1 MHLVSCIMNQFLF
14 IMHHASCIVNHASSV
29 NTMVAKIKD
38 QKKTETGALK
48 YLGERINEANTL
60 AIDRILSVEPV
71 FIDVDTALNVIPGM
85 THDTILHAGPPIEWE
100 RMCDPMKRAVRGALV
115 FEGLAEN
122 DEAAIQLLKR
132 KKVKLSPNHHHDAA
146 GAMTGII
153 SPSMP
158 VIVTKDSTF
167 GKTVFSTFNEG
178 AGKVLWFGSFEKETL
193 DRLKW
198 IRDIFGPVMKKV
210 IKKAQGIPIW
220 SILAQGIQ
228 MGDECHN
235 RHAASSNLFLKRILE
250 PLVSIDLSKRVLLQV
265 YNFIAGNSHF
275 FLNITMAACK
285 LSMDAAR
292 GIRESTVVTAM
303 SRNGTDFGI
312 RISGLGNEWCT
323 APAPYLKD
331 ALYNPG
337 YNFNDGAPDIGDSS
351 IIETM
356 GLGGFAIA
364 AAPAMASFAG
374 GGFQESIRITKEMG
388 RITLVKNQK
397 FGIPVLDF
405 EGTPT
410 GIDLRKVVEI
420 GISPSINSAVLHKSS
435 GAGQIGAGIV
445 KAPYECFSKALKA
458 FGRKYT

>member
-1 MHLVSCIMNQFLF
+1 MHRVSCIVDHALW
-14 IMHHASCIVNHASSV
+14 IMHRESFTNDM
-29 NTMVAKIKD
+29 TAKVKSR
-38 QKKTETGALK
+38 KKTDSATLK
-48 YLGERINEANTL
+48 YLGERINKANAL

-71 FIDVDTALNVIPGM
+71 FVDVDTAVDVIPGM
-85 THDTILHAGPPIEWE
+85 TPDTILHAGPPIEWE

-132 KKVKLSPNHHHDAA
+132 KKVKLSPNHNHDAV
-146 GAMTGII
+146 GPMTGII
-153 SPSMP
+153 SSSMP
-158 VIVTKDSTF
+158 VLVTRDLTF
-167 GKTVFSTFNEG
+167 GKKVYSTFNEG
-178 AGKVLWFGSFEKETL
+178 AGKVLWFGAFGKETL

-198 IRDIFGPVMKKV
+198 IRGIFGPAMKRV
-210 IKKAQGIPIW
+210 VNKAQGIPIW

-250 PLVSIDLSKRVLLQV
+250 PLVSINLPKKVLLQV

-275 FLNITMAACK
+275 FLNMTMTACK

-292 GIRESTVVTAM
+292 DIRESTVVTAM

-312 RISGLGNEWCT
+312 RISGLGNEWFR

-337 YNFNDGAPDIGDSS
+337 YDFNDGAPDIGDSS

-364 AAPAMASFAG
+364 AAPAMASFTG
-374 GGFQESIRITKEMG
+374 GGFQESIKITKEMG
-388 RITLVKNQK
+388 VITLAKNQK

-410 GIDLRKVVEI
+410 GIDLRKVIEI
-420 GISPSINSAVLHKSS
+420 GISPSINSAVIHKSS

-445 KAPYECFSKALKA
+445 RAPYECFSKALKA

>member
-1 MHLVSCIMNQFLF
+1 MNRESW
-14 IMHHASCIVNHASSV
+14 IVDHASLIKN
-29 NTMVAKIKD
+29 MVAKIKS
-38 QKKTETGALK
+38 QKKTETRTLT
-48 YLGERINEANTL
+48 YLGQRINEANTL
-60 AIDRILSVEPV
+60 AVDRILSVEPV
-71 FIDVDTALNVIPGM
+71 FIDVDTAVNVIPGM
-85 THDTILHAGPPIEWE
+85 APDTVLHAGPPIEWE

-115 FEGLAEN
+115 LEGLAEN
-122 DEAAIQLLKR
+122 DEAADQLLKR
-132 KKVKLSPNHHHDAA
+132 KKVKLSPNHHHDAV
-146 GAMTGII
+146 GPMTGII
-153 SPSMP
+153 SSSMP

-167 GKTVFSTFNEG
+167 GNKVYSTFNEG
-178 AGKVLWFGSFEKETL
+178 AGKVLWFGSFGKETL
-193 DRLKW
+193 ERLKW

-250 PLVSIDLSKRVLLQV
+250 PLVSIDLSKKVLLQA

-275 FLNITMAACK
+275 FLNMTMTACK

-292 GIRESTVVTAM
+292 DIRESTVVTAM

-312 RISGLGNEWCT
+312 RISGFGNEWFT

-364 AAPAMASFAG
+364 AAPAMASFTG

-388 RITLVKNQK
+388 LITLVKNQK

-420 GISPSINSAVLHKSS
+420 GISPSINSAVVHKSS

-458 FGRKYT
+458 FGRKYR